1 MTVPAALS
9 IAAATLGVIVA
20 GLCWW
25 LSRAPGWQE
34 MKRFAWISLTA
45 GLYCLAES
53 VTTIGLAE
61 AHVTAA
67 SQFGMVAAAFHGPS
81 WVLYIA
87 AQKRRAARL
96 WEQGLVVAAAIV
108 AILAA
113 IPGVIVS
120 GDVRY
125 HDVAWL
131 GVRYADAEATPF
143 GALVYGLYCCT
154 LLIPLRVYV
163 RDALRGEATA
173 RAHAFG
179 IGFLIVAAINDA
191 LVGAAVYD
199 GPYLL
204 AVGFPLA
211 VAATGGSML
220 RRFVDQAHQLEALSR
235 DLETMVAQRSDD
247 LARTQDA
254 LLRSEKLASLGRLAA
269 GAAHEINNPC
279 SVVST
284 NLAYLRLAL
293 TQHAKLPDDA
303 ERCLDESIDAADRIA
318 RIIRHLVDAGRTGVS
333 ARVDMH
339 LFPVR
344 QAVEKAVASARI
356 GLKGL
361 ACLDVEGDPA
371 IQAQG
376 DPALL
381 QQIMVNL
388 VINAAHAVEA
398 REAPGRVTVRV
409 GKENGHVLIDVEDE
423 GTGIAPA
430 DLPRVFE
437 PFFTTKRPGHGMGL
451 GLAVSLGLARA
462 QGGDI
467 SVLATSPRG
476 TTMRVTLRDSDSEP
490 PSMRRSWRPG

>member
-1 MTVPAALS
+1 MTLPAALS

-34 MKRFAWISLTA
+34 MKRFALVSLTA

-53 VTTIGLAE
+53 VTTIRVSE
-61 AHVTAA
+61 ATAIAA
-67 SQFGMVAAAFHGPS
+67 SQFGMVVAAFHGPS

-87 AQKRRAARL
+87 AQQRRPARL
-96 WEQGLVVAAAIV
+96 WEKGLVVVATLV

-120 GDVRY
+120 GEILF
-125 HDVAWL
+125 HEVAWL
-131 GVRYADAEATPF
+131 GVTYADAQATPL
-143 GALVYGLYCCT
+143 GATVYGLYCTT
-154 LLIPLRVYV
+154 LLIPLVVYV
-163 RDALRGEATA
+163 REARRGEPTA
-173 RAHAFG
+173 RAHAVG
-179 IGFLIVAAINDA
+179 VAFLIVAAVNDA

-199 GPYLL
+199 GPYAL

-220 RRFVDQAHQLEALSR
+220 RRFLEQAQKLEVLSR
-235 DLETMVAQRSDD
+235 DLETMVAQRSDQ

-254 LLRSEKLASLGRLAA
+254 LVRSEKLASLGRLAA

-293 TQHAKLPDDA
+293 TQQGALPDDA

-318 RIIRHLVDAGRTGVS
+318 RIIRHLVDAGRTGGS
-333 ARVDMH
+333 ARIDMH
-339 LFPVR
+339 RFPVR
-344 QAVEKAVASARI
+344 DAVEKALASAKI
-356 GLKGL
+356 SLKGF
-361 ACLDVEGDPA
+361 ACLDVEGEPA
-371 IQAQG
+371 VQAQG

-398 REAPGRVTVRV
+398 REVPGRVTVRI
-409 GKENGHVLIDVEDE
+409 GHQNGHVLIDVEDE
-423 GTGIAPA
+423 GVGIDPP
-430 DLPRVFE
+430 DLARVFE

-467 SVLATSPRG
+467 SVLTTSPRG
-476 TTMRVTLRDSDSEP
+476 TTMRVTLCDGESDP
-490 PSMRRSWRPG
+490 PSARRSWRPA